1 MRILSTTAAVAALTL
16 VAACGDTASS
26 TGTTTAAAGSASG
39 LPAVAVTCP
48 GGISVNASQHGP
60 VYINGSEAQ
69 LTTFSD
75 TYWEASGGGITASI
89 SRNPDGTGSVS
100 YTGSGGANGIC
111 T

>member
-1 MRILSTTAAVAALTL
+1 MRVLRTVAVITALPL
-16 VAACGDTASS
+16 VAACGA
-26 TGTTTAAAGSASG
+26 TTTTSTTATSAGSGSG

-48 GGISVNASQHGP
+48 GGVSVNASEHGP
-60 VYINGSEAQ
+60 VFINGAEAQ

-75 TYWEASGGGITASI
+75 TYWEAAGGGITASI

-100 YTGSGGANGIC
+100 YTGPGGANGVC